1 MFNILV
7 INCHTDN
14 RGDESAVHAMVD
26 EINSRTQGN
35 CRIVLSMRGGGR
47 YPNMPSNVTSITQY
61 IPLSTKGIISNRL
74 AAITRGKVV
83 LSKNETVMVSEI
95 KKADFIVHA
104 PGGPSI
110 GDTYYD
116 AEKTYLR
123 IFDLIQGMHKKYMFY
138 APSMGPFNNAQ
149 RNRWRKRILNN
160 AEAIAVR
167 DPISA
172 QYLKSL
178 GLEKEV
184 FQTLDSA
191 LQSDI
196 NIEQNQIKLLKY
208 DGLSK
213 FLNRYRRCVG
223 ITITDLKW
231 HPILSQDVNID
242 KAIRSSFE
250 RFLIFLRDNGYGII
264 FIPQLY
270 GTGNDYDLMEA
281 YGRKLENSFILQS
294 NNNDYDAYFQQ
305 YLISQLDAVVGM
317 RYHSNIFSAKMET
330 PFISVSYEQKME
342 GFMQKIGLS
351 DYCIKVQDLRDDLL
365 INKFIAL
372 CENYDDLKVFLKKKH
387 SIMRQESKRT
397 SDILFDVLN
406 REGLVNNCD

>member
-1 MFNILV
+1 
-7 INCHTDN
+7 
-14 RGDESAVHAMVD
+14 
-26 EINSRTQGN
+26 
-35 CRIVLSMRGGGR
+35 MRGVGR
-47 YPNMPSNVTSITQY
+47 YPNMPPNVTCISQY
-61 IPLSTKGIISNRL
+61 IPSSTKGIISNRL
-74 AAITRGKVV
+74 ATITRGKLV
-83 LSKNETVMVSEI
+83 LSKNEALMVNEI
-95 KKADFIVHA
+95 TKADFIVHA

-110 GDTYYD
+110 GDTYLD

-123 IFDLIQGMHKKYMFY
+123 IFDLILGMKKKYMFY

-149 RNRWRKRILNN
+149 RNKWRMRILNN
-160 AEAIAVR
+160 AEAIVVR

-178 GLEKEV
+178 GLKKEV
-184 FQTLDSA
+184 FQALDSA

-196 NIEQNQIKLLKY
+196 NIEQNQIKLSKY
-208 DGLSK
+208 NDLSQ
-213 FLNRYRRCVG
+213 FLARYKRCIG

-231 HPILSQDVNID
+231 HPVLSKDVNIGM
-242 KAIRSSFE
+242 AIKSSFE
-250 RFLIFLRDNGYGII
+250 RFLVYLKENGYGII

-281 YGRKLENSFILQS
+281 YGKNLENSFILQS

-305 YLISQLDAVVGM
+305 YLISQLYAVVGM